1 MTTDTHARLNDELR
15 TNIQTRAAEAASTN
29 SVVDAVIYALIEADI
44 DQWDVSLDD
53 WKGILFEAFQAAKDS
68 REGRALA
75 A

>member
-1 MTTDTHARLNDELR
+1 MTAAISPARLNDELR
-15 TNIQTRAAEAASTN
+15 SNIQTRAAEAANTN

-68 REGRALA
+68 REGRLA